1 MAGEFN
7 FFGKDGFFGN
17 IGQVGTAVGGLGQA
31 YSAIRQDKAA
41 REMLDLQKQYGNEE
55 NKRRNRTQ
63 LALDQSFANL
73 TPVVLPTLP
82 L

>member
-1 MAGEFN
+1 MFEW
-7 FFGKDGFFGN
+7 FGKDGFFGN
-17 IGQVGTAVGGLGQA
+17 IGQVGSLVGGVGQA

-41 REMLDLQKQYGNEE
+41 REMLDLQKQYGKEE
-55 NKRRNRTQ
+55 EKRRNRTQ

-73 TPVVLPTLP
+73 SPTTAPALP